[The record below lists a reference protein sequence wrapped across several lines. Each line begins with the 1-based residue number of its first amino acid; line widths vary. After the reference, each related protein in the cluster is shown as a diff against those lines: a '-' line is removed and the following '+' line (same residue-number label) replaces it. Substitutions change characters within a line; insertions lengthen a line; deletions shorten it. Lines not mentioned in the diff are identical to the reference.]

1 MSNYKSFRDFNYE
14 ITGESGNILDAI
26 IKGYVKYYI
35 DNNVLKCS
43 SESAIISI
51 AESAVYT
58 LKEFLGIVIDK
69 CSHEYTN
76 LGVGTVHKMKYSINT
91 KDIKIDTYLPIDIE
105 DPMDLRVSGL
115 LSHMN
120 LFIPLTPEIEGF
132 NEDMNELSLVEI
144 ENNIPKIVELVNK
157 VAGED
162 ASMERISDVS
172 RLFGIDHVDFT
183 VPDFDNKKL
192 IMLVVDNITSEI
204 SNFSSDNVEI
214 EEKVVDEGFNFPE
227 EQEPIKD
234 SHIVGYLNIIK
245 ELKKSSGFAAA
256 YDEKRNYTVAEG
268 GVFGQI
274 IDLAVVNYLNI
285 EKEFKDMFKAPK
297 LSDALKVI
305 ALATTVFWDLVDDIT
320 LEGVIVPDD
329 IKFDIT
335 ATLTIDE
342 YGSVFIKVPEVLES
356 EYRFNDE
363 VIYSSEEEL
372 FERVCDCLNCTASEY
387 NFDGDENYDINMLKI
402 LGAYIGSD
410 FGVPVIDFIEEVRQK
425 IIKTQDEIKSKVN
438 LL

>member
-1 MSNYKSFRDFNYE
+1 MSNYKSLRDFSYE
-14 ITGESGNILDAI
+14 ITGENGSILDAI

-35 DNNVLKCS
+35 DEGVLTCS

-76 LGVGTVHKMKYSINT
+76 LGVGTVHKMKYSIST
-91 KDIKIDTYLPIDIE
+91 KDIKIDTYLPIEVPDVL
-105 DPMDLRVSGL
+105 DLRVSGL

-132 NEDMNELSLVEI
+132 NESMNDLSIIEI
-144 ENNIPKIVELVNK
+144 NNNVPKIIELVNK

-162 ASMERISDVS
+162 ATMERISDVT
-172 RLFGIDHVDFT
+172 RLFGIDSVDFT
-183 VPDFDNKKL
+183 VPGFDNAKL
-192 IMLVVDNITSEI
+192 IMLVVDNVTSEI
-204 SNFSSDNVEI
+204 ANVSSDNVEI
-214 EEKVVDEGFNFPE
+214 EEKVVDEGFNFPQ
-227 EQEPIKD
+227 EQEPIED
-234 SHIVGYLNIIK
+234 SHVVGNLDIIK
-245 ELKKSSGFAAA
+245 ELKKSFGHAGA

-274 IDLAVVNYLNI
+274 IDLSIINYLNI
-285 EKEFKDMFKAPK
+285 EKEFKDIFKTPK

-320 LEGVIVPDD
+320 ADGVVVPDD

-335 ATLTIDE
+335 ATLSIDD
-342 YGSVFIKVPEVLES
+342 YGSVFIEVPEVLEN
-356 EYRFNDE
+356 EYRFDDE

-372 FERVCDCLNCTASEY
+372 FERVCDCLNCTASQY
-387 NFDGDENYDINMLKI
+387 NFDGDEDYDTNMLKI

-425 IIKTQDEIKSKVN
+425 IIKAQDEIKSKVD